1 MNLKVKNKERW
12 DNMHISAQ
20 KGPLFKA
27 VADRLIFQKPRYEAV
42 SKALKEKGYD
52 IPWEFI
58 AVAHQRE
65 AAGDF
70 TKYLGNG
77 QPLTKKTTIVPKGRG
92 PFASWEEGAIDALL
106 NAAPYAAKNKDWSV
120 GGTLTKL
127 EEYNGLGYASKDLP
141 SPYVWAGTDQY
152 VKGKYIA
159 DGKYDPNHVDTQL
172 GCAGLLKFMGYG
184 APVTKATPAIAAGAG
199 AAVLTGGT
207 AAVLSNQTYWDYV
220 NTHLLAFGIGAGI
233 LAAFIGL
240 MIYAHN
246 HKEELVVQQTLD

>member
-1 MNLKVKNKERW
+1 MDLKAKNKERW
-12 DNMHISAQ
+12 DNMHISAA

-27 VADRLIFQKPRYEAV
+27 VADRLIFQKPRYQAV
-42 SKALKEKGYD
+42 SKALADKGYT

-65 AAGDF
+65 ASGDF

-77 QPLTKKTTIVPKGRG
+77 QALNKKTTIVPKGRG
-92 PFASWEEGAIDALL
+92 PFTSWEEGAIDALL
-106 NAAPYAAKNKDWSV
+106 NAAPYAAKNKDWSI

-127 EEYNGLGYASKDLP
+127 EEYNGLGYASKGLP

-152 VKGKYIA
+152 KSGKYVR
-159 DGKYDPNHVDTQL
+159 DGVYDPNHVDTQL

-184 APVTKATPAIAAGAG
+184 SAAGTTTAAAATTGVVAAGA
-199 AAVLTGGT
+199 GT
-207 AAVLSNQTYWDYV
+207 AAVLSNQTAWDFV
-220 NTHLLAFGIGAGI
+220 NNHLLAFGIGGAL
-233 LAAFIGL
+233 LALFVGL

-246 HKEELVVQQTLD
+246 HKEELVVQQDVD

>member
-1 MNLKVKNKERW
+1 MDLKAKNKQRW
-12 DNMHISAQ
+12 DDMHISAA

-42 SKALKEKGYD
+42 SKALAEKGYT

-65 AAGDF
+65 ASGDF

-77 QPLTKKTTIVPKGRG
+77 QVLTKKTTIVPKGRG

-106 NAAPYAAKNKDWSV
+106 NAAPYAAKNKDWSI

-127 EEYNGLGYASKDLP
+127 EEYNGLGYAAKGLP

-152 VKGKYIA
+152 KSGKYIR
-159 DGKYDPNHVDTQL
+159 DGVYDGSHVDTQL

-184 APVTKATPAIAAGAG
+184 AATKTAPAVAATAGV
-199 AAVLTGGT
+199 AVATGGV
-207 AAVLSNQTYWDYV
+207 AAVLSNQTAWDYV
-220 NTHLLAFGIGAGI
+220 NNHLLAFGIGGVF
-233 LAAFIGL
+233 LAIFVGL

-246 HKEELVVQQTLD
+246 NKEKISVQHTVD

>member
-1 MNLKVKNKERW
+1 MDLKAKNKERW
-12 DNMHISAQ
+12 EKMKISAQ

-27 VADRLIFQKPRYEAV
+27 VADRLIFHKPRYEAV
-42 SKALKEKGYD
+42 SKALAEKGYT

-65 AAGDF
+65 ASGDF

-77 QPLTKKTTIVPKGRG
+77 QPLNKKTTIVPKGRG

-127 EEYNGLGYASKDLP
+127 EEYNGLGYASKGLP

-152 VKGKYIA
+152 TAGKYVA
-159 DGKYDPNHVDTQL
+159 DGKYDPNHVDQQL
-172 GCAGLLKFMGYG
+172 GVAGLLRFMGYG
-184 APVTKATPAIAAGAG
+184 SVPKAVTPAAAATAGVGAVG
-199 AAVLTGGT
+199 AATAIALTNNTWYDHIANHAWAYGIT
-207 AAVLSNQTYWDYV
+207 A
-220 NTHLLAFGIGAGI
+220 G
-233 LAAFIGL
+233 
-240 MIYAHN
+240 
-246 HKEELVVQQTLD
+246 LVVLFITLAVYSYNNKDELSA